1 MESQAVFQA
10 KIQAKNVS
18 VELGPS
24 IILVLFD
31 LEEYG
36 TQGSMAFVQDFLV
49 PSIVKK
55 MGFPGVMGAY
65 ILDSVMAF
73 NDTADSQV
81 VTHLHTFID

>member
-1 MESQAVFQA
+1 
-10 KIQAKNVS
+10 
-18 VELGPS
+18 
-24 IILVLFD
+24 
-31 LEEYG
+31 
-36 TQGSMAFVQDFLV
+36 MAFVQDFLV

-81 VTHLHTFID
+81 CSVRWSFYFILTIELLP